1 HLLSNV
7 TGQAAPVFDAQQEIV
22 CAMTTVTALGQLQSA
37 EDRAALF
44 HEALQVNS
52 NTGAAWPV
60 TFDSRWLVSSAQQE
74 IVCAMT
80 TVTDLGQLQSAEDRD
95 ALFHEAL
102 QVNQST
108 GG

>member
-1 HLLSNV
+1 SCW
-7 TGQAAPVFDAQQEIV
+7 A
-22 CAMTTVTALGQLQSA
+22 
-37 EDRAALF
+37 
-44 HEALQVNS
+44 S

-60 TFDSRWLVSSAQQE
+60 TCDSRWLVSSAQQE

-102 QVNQST
+102 QVNQPT
-108 GG
+108 GARMPGWRIRPPVDWLTCSASWNSASRASAD